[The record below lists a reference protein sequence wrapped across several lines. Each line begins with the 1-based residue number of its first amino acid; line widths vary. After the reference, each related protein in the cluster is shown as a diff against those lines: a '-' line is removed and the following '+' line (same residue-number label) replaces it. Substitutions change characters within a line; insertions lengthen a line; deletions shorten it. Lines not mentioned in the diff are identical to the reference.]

1 MEHSKTFVNYKL
13 LQYIYFLL
21 ISNSQDIFNE
31 HTHTYK
37 DNQAI
42 KIHMHEEYTQHIY
55 KNISHPQ

>member
-21 ISNSQDIFNE
+21 ISNPQDILNE

-37 DNQAI
+37 D
-42 KIHMHEEYTQHIY
+42 
-55 KNISHPQ
+55 